1 MLLKEYNRILE
12 FFSQHIIMV
21 SLSLEE
27 ENIMKHI
34 RNDLSK

>member
-12 FFSQHIIMV
+12 FFSQHTIMV
-21 SLSLEE
+21 SLSLEK
-27 ENIMKHI
+27 ENIMKDI